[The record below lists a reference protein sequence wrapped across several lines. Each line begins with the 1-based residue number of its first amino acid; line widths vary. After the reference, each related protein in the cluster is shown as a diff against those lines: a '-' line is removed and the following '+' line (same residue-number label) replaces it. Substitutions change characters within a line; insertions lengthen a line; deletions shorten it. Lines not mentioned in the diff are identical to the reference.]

1 MKKISIVIFI
11 LLSMAAQS
19 LMAQST
25 HDFLIS
31 GGLDLI
37 KTDNTKIFDKAQ
49 FGVDVNYFIER
60 RFSVGAGAELWTKG
74 ANSFVMGVRWYP
86 VDKFFVRFRGL
97 IGSNNVSMGAGWSQ
111 PLNRNF
117 RLEAIGDIYFAKPD
131 FALRGGVSY
140 VINYVTGK

>member
-1 MKKISIVIFI
+1 MKKISFIIFI
-11 LLSMAAQS
+11 VLTMTRPLT
-19 LMAQST
+19 AQST
-25 HDFLIS
+25 HDFLVS

-37 KTDNTKIFDKAQ
+37 KSDNLKIFDKAQ
-49 FGVDVNYFIER
+49 VGVDVNYFVER

-74 ANSFVMGVRWYP
+74 ANSFVLGVRWYP

-111 PLNRNF
+111 PINRNF
-117 RLEAIGDIYFAKPD
+117 RLEAIGDIYFARPD